1 MGLLELKIKA
11 TWEVGTSHKRAFL
24 DIAAFAARTD
34 PSNSALESWWQE
46 HSIFD
51 LKKIFGPGKHKR
63 KGGGMTSQRDLSRA
77 VVINYR
83 GL

>member
-46 HSIFD
+46 HSIID
-51 LKKIFGPGKHKR
+51 PKKYLGPGDTR
-63 KGGGMTSQRDLSRA
+63 GRGGDVTAGSQQGRR
-77 VVINYR
+77 N
-83 GL
+83 